1 MAQTDATGATD
12 AIDVF
17 LESYPPPIADLAHL
31 LRDLIRQAQTDV
43 IERVRPG
50 WRLIG
55 YDLPKIPGARAVY
68 FAWVMPEFEHV
79 HIGWQMGTLM
89 KDPKGVL
96 RGAHL
101 KLKKVRYLT
110 YAAGDRI
117 ASKQVIDF
125 TRDAARIAR
134 LSRGE
139 RELIA
144 LSHADRA
151 RLR

>member
-1 MAQTDATGATD
+1 MVDNKPSD
-12 AIDVF
+12 IDEF
-17 LESYPPPIADLAHL
+17 LELYAPPIAELARR
-31 LRDLIRQAQTDV
+31 LRELVREARPDAT
-43 IERVRPG
+43 ERLRSG

-68 FAWVMPEFEHV
+68 FCWIMPEPGHV
-79 HIGWQMGTLM
+79 HVGWQTGTLM

-110 YAAGDRI
+110 YAPWQRI
-117 ASKQVIDF
+117 AARAVVDF
-125 TRDAARIAR
+125 TRDAARLAR
-134 LSRGE
+134 LSHGE

-144 LSHADRA
+144 ASRADPA
-151 RLR
+151 SLR